1 MANLRLLLQSDEPIL
16 ALAPMQDVTDLRFM
30 RLISGYGNADVYFTE
45 YFRVLPES
53 RLDPQILASITQNP
67 TGRPVIAQMIGND
80 IAALVRTA
88 RELQQHPVA
97 AIDLNLGC
105 PVPIVYR
112 KCAGG
117 GLLRDP
123 DRIDRI
129 LGALR
134 EAIAIPFT
142 VKTRIGFDDT
152 AVFDELLPIFARHSL
167 DLLTV
172 HARTVKEMYRSAP
185 RYDFIARAVA
195 AMPCPVLAN
204 GNIYS
209 ADKADEVLALTGA
222 RGLMIGRGVIRNPW
236 LFRQI
241 REQRRGEPVFRPTGR
256 DVLEYVH
263 ALYEAVSTPGIRES
277 AQINNMKKYMNFI
290 GLGVEPTGEFL
301 HQIRRATTRAE
312 FFTLCRAV
320 PRSRRADAARALP
333 DRVEADGRHG
343 RRDALTADQGGSARS
358 VGDDKQVSASPT
370 LFPGIERGALDPPFS
385 ILAASATASRWVKAG
400 VNGDVGGTR
409 VSGGGVTRDIGGREG
424 VTRGVGFGP
433 WPQFAAAS
441 RWEE

>member
-1 MANLRLLLQSDEPIL
+1 MSHRLARVDPRTEFQTLLRSDAPIL
-16 ALAPMQDVTDLRFM
+16 ALAPMQDVTDLPFM

-45 YFRVLPES
+45 YFRVLPHS
-53 RLDPQILASITQNP
+53 RLDRHILASITQNP

-80 IAALVRTA
+80 IEALVRTA

-123 DRIDRI
+123 ARIDQI

-142 VKTRIGFDDT
+142 VKTRIGFDHADI
-152 AVFDELLPIFARHSL
+152 FDQELLPIFARHSL

-209 ADKADEVLALTGA
+209 ANKAAEVLDLTSA

-241 REQRRGEPVFRPTGR
+241 REQRSGAPVFRPSGR
-256 DVLEYVH
+256 DVLHYVR
-263 ALYEAVSTPGIRES
+263 ALYQAVSKPDIRES
-277 AQINNMKKYMNFI
+277 AQIHNMKKYLNFI
-290 GLGVEPTGEFL
+290 GLGVEPTGQFL
-301 HQIRRATTRAE
+301 HGIRRATNRTDLFA
-312 FFTLCRAV
+312 LCRQFLDHDDPMPLEPFAI
-320 PRSRRADAARALP
+320 ALN
-333 DRVEADGRHG
+333 
-343 RRDALTADQGGSARS
+343 
-358 VGDDKQVSASPT
+358 PT
-370 LFPGIERGALDPPFS
+370 DVMAGA
-385 ILAASATASRWVKAG
+385 
-400 VNGDVGGTR
+400 TR
-409 VSGGGVTRDIGGREG
+409 
-424 VTRGVGFGP
+424 
-433 WPQFAAAS
+433 
-441 RWEE
+441 

>member
-1 MANLRLLLQSDEPIL
+1 MTNAGEARLGARAQFQELLRNPEPIL

-45 YFRVLPES
+45 YFRVLPDS
-53 RLDPQILASITQNP
+53 RLDRDILASLTQNP

-105 PVPIVYR
+105 PVPVVYR

-123 DRIDRI
+123 ERIDEI

-134 EAIAIPFT
+134 AAIDIPFT
-142 VKTRIGFDDT
+142 VKTRIGFED
-152 AVFDELLPIFARHSL
+152 AGNFDRELLPIFAHHSL
-167 DLLTV
+167 DLLTI

-195 AMPCPVLAN
+195 ALSCPVLAN

-209 ADKADEVLALTGA
+209 AAKADEVLALTNA

-241 REQRRGEPVFRPTGR
+241 REKRRGAPIFRPTGR
-256 DVLEYVH
+256 DVLAYIH
-263 ALYEAVSTPGIRES
+263 ALYEAVSTPEVRETS
-277 AQINNMKKYMNFI
+277 QVNHMKKYLNFI
-290 GLGVEPTGEFL
+290 GLGVEPTGDFL
-301 HQIRRATTRAE
+301 HRIRRTTTRADLFAHCRE
-312 FFTLCRAV
+312 FLDHDEPMPLEPF
-320 PRSRRADAARALP
+320 ALP
-333 DRVEADGRHG
+333 
-343 RRDALTADQGGSARS
+343 L
-358 VGDDKQVSASPT
+358 KPT
-370 LFPGIERGALDPPFS
+370 DVMAGAMD
-385 ILAASATASRWVKAG
+385 
-400 VNGDVGGTR
+400 
-409 VSGGGVTRDIGGREG
+409 
-424 VTRGVGFGP
+424 
-433 WPQFAAAS
+433 
-441 RWEE
+441 